1 MPATFRIFSITNAR
15 SSGYDV
21 PLHQKL
27 GTEFLVLLVAL
38 MAYLSLLAACGF
50 VALGHISK
58 AWTSGLEN
66 SITIEIPADNGSLA
80 HIDELVSA
88 LEKIEGVQDAKRV
101 SQKEMKD
108 LLSPWLGDVSGLWED
123 LPIPVL
129 LTVTLK
135 ERNTEIT
142 DKIASTTRKIAPDAT
157 VDAHEEW
164 LNDLLR
170 LANGLQIISLAVFCL
185 IMLVTATVVAGA
197 VRSRM
202 AIHHRELE
210 LLHIMGASDFY
221 ISGQFTRYIF
231 MQAAKGMVGGLSLGI
246 ATVGLL
252 AFLSKN
258 NPGTIPSPDLA
269 GAEWGLFVAVPLL
282 LALIAV
288 GAAYITSLRVL
299 REMP

>member
-1 MPATFRIFSITNAR
+1 MPATFRIFSVTHAR

-38 MAYLSLLAACGF
+38 MAYLSLLASCGF
-50 VALGHISK
+50 VTLGHISK

-66 SITIEIPADNGSLA
+66 SITIEVPANNGSA
-80 HIDELVSA
+80 DHIDELVSA
-88 LEKIEGVQDAKRV
+88 LGRIDGVQDARRV

-129 LTVTLK
+129 LTVTLQ

-142 DKIASTTRKIAPDAT
+142 GKIASTTHKIAPDAT

-164 LNDLLR
+164 LSDLLR
-170 LANGLQIISLAVFCL
+170 LANGLRMISLAVFCL
-185 IMLVTATVVAGA
+185 IMLVTATVIAGA

-231 MQAAKGMVGGLSLGI
+231 TQAIKGMAGGLSLGM

-258 NPGTIPSPDLA
+258 NPGTIPSPDLS
-269 GAEWGLFVAVPLL
+269 GAEWSLFVAVPLL
-282 LALIAV
+282 LAVIAV
-288 GAAYITSLRVL
+288 GSAYITSLRVL